1 MQIRT
6 LTHDRILFLNWI
18 LQMIK
23 SLRRYYSTSKVT
35 TLWVKTLKSVVVCAA
50 VSVLVLSRC
59 TSTSQLNQS
68 SQAGDVDRSQFRKVG
83 VLVIDMHDELLKNI
97 SPKELKQQLLSQLN
111 VFNFCGQNG
120 IPVFALEY
128 AGWGS
133 TTSILKER
141 IDSLENKI
149 FITKVFDDGFD
160 GTILENELKKQGVS
174 TLLLMGINASFCV
187 RLTAQGALDRGYKI
201 MTAGDLIA
209 NPEKIQN
216 ITFETDLKYFLK
228 SYNLPVDSLQ
238 GQDLNKIVE
247 YCINTK
253 NIDWYESIGTYRNN
267 HKDLLKLLTKD
278 IEKRRKPILVD

>member
-1 MQIRT
+1 MHIRT
-6 LTHDRILFLNWI
+6 LTHYRILFLNWI

-35 TLWVKTLKSVVVCAA
+35 TFWIKTLKAVVVCAA

-68 SQAGDVDRSQFRKVG
+68 SQAGDVDHSRFRKVG

-120 IPVFALEY
+120 IPVFVLEY

-278 IEKRRKPILVD
+278 IEKRGKSILVD